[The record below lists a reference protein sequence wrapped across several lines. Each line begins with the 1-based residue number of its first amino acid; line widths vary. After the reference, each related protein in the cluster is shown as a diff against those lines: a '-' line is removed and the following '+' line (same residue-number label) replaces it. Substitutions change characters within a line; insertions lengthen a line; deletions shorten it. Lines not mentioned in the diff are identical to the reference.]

1 MPLDPGPASAPGPAP
16 SRRPVVSPSILSADF
31 ARLEEEIRTV
41 ERAGATVLH
50 LDVMDGR
57 FVPNITFGSLVVDAV
72 NRLTSLRLETHLMV
86 VEPGPLL
93 GAFVEAG
100 SDQIAVHVEPRAV
113 ADVPAALRAIR
124 ALGAGAALAL
134 NPETPVESVLPHLAD
149 VDQVLVMSVSPG
161 FGGQEFIPSA
171 VVKIEALAR
180 ARAARGLAFA
190 IAVDGGVNPRTA
202 PACVAAGADL
212 LVAGSA
218 VFRAADPAAALRAI
232 AGDAAT

>member
-1 MPLDPGPASAPGPAP
+1 MALGPAP
-16 SRRPVVSPSILSADF
+16 ARRAVVSPSILSADF
-31 ARLEEEIRTV
+31 ARLEEEVRTV

-57 FVPNITFGSLVVDAV
+57 FVPNITFGPLVVDAV

-93 GAFVEAG
+93 RAFVEAG

-134 NPETPVESVLPHLAD
+134 NPETPVDCVLPHLSD

-161 FGGQEFIPSA
+161 FGGQEFLPSA
-171 VVKIEALAR
+171 IPKIEALAR
-180 ARAARGLAFA
+180 TRAARGLAFA

-212 LVAGSA
+212 LVAGNA
-218 VFRAADPAAALRAI
+218 VFRAPDPAAALRAI
-232 AGDAAT
+232 AGDAAR